1 VDPTQILPQVPV
13 EVNEDLTL
21 ELRLIRILDRE
32 VKKLRNK
39 KIPIIRIL
47 WRNAQIEEE
56 TWDREFEMRK
66 KYPNLFELPSMDYE
80 TS

>member
-1 VDPTQILPQVPV
+1 M
-13 EVNEDLTL
+13 L
-21 ELRLIRILDRE
+21 ELRPIRILDRE
-32 VKKLRNK
+32 VKELWNK

-56 TWDREFEMRK
+56 TWERESEMMK
-66 KYPNLFELPSMDYE
+66 KYPNLFELPGMDYK